1 MKSQK
6 TKKTSRKFYN
16 KWLYK
21 VSIKVNGAPVFRL
34 GDMDTVI
41 DFCNNADNDARPY
54 SLSHKVRDHKEQ
66 IVDMASFLKPY
77 DPSIWSKRVESNIV
91 DIYTNDRQFYEDIT
105 DRFLETVVH
114 RFEPDPQTEDL
125 LKDGTHYIVSKKLPH
140 DRYQFRV
147 YLLPHNMSGD
157 RDGKQQYLNWIKKQN
172 EKITLT
178 PAVESWFIK
187 TDWNWDRRYVLVEDE
202 ATLIMLKLRN
212 SEVVG
217 RIYNYVVSD
226 K

>member
-21 VSIKVNGAPVFRL
+21 VSMKVNGAPVFRMEDL
-34 GDMDTVI
+34 DKVI
-41 DFCNNADNDARPY
+41 DFCNKAGDESRPY
-54 SLSHKVRDHKEQ
+54 SLGHKVRAHKEH
-66 IVDMASFLKPY
+66 IIEVACFLKSY

-91 DIYTNDRQFYEDIT
+91 DIYTNDRQFYEDLT
-105 DRFLETVVH
+105 DKFLDTVVH
-114 RFEPDPQTEDL
+114 RFEPDPLTEEL
-125 LKDGTHYIVSKKLPH
+125 LKDNTHYIISKKLPH

-147 YLLPHNMSGD
+147 YLLPHKMSGD
-157 RDGKQQYLNWIKKQN
+157 RDGKQHYLNWIKKQN

-178 PAVESWFIK
+178 HAVEKWFLT

-217 RIYNYVVSD
+217 KIYNYVVSD

>member
-1 MKSQK
+1 MK
-6 TKKTSRKFYN
+6 
-16 KWLYK
+16 
-21 VSIKVNGAPVFRL
+21 VGGAPVFRL
-34 GDMDTVI
+34 EDMDKVI
-41 DFCNNADNDARPY
+41 EFCNKSGDESRPY

-66 IVDMASFLKPY
+66 IVEIASFLKSY
-77 DPSIWSKRVESNIV
+77 DSSIWSKRVESNIIDV
-91 DIYTNDRQFYEDIT
+91 YTNDRQFYEDLT
-105 DRFLETVVH
+105 DKFLETVVH

-140 DRYQFRV
+140 DKYQFRV
-147 YLLPHNMSGD
+147 YLLPHKMASD
-157 RDGKQQYLNWIKKQN
+157 REGKQRYLNWIKQQN

-178 PAVESWFIK
+178 PAVEKWFLT

>member
-21 VSIKVNGAPVFRL
+21 VSIKVGGAPVFRL
-34 GDMDTVI
+34 ETMDKVI
-41 DFCNNADNDARPY
+41 DFCNNTDKDARPY

-66 IVDMASFLKPY
+66 IIDLAAFLKSY
-77 DPSIWSKRVESNIV
+77 DPSIWSKRVESNIIDV
-91 DIYTNDRQFYEDIT
+91 YTNDRQFYEDLT
-105 DRFLETVVH
+105 DKFLETVVH
-114 RFEPDPQTEDL
+114 RFEPDQQTEDL
-125 LKDGTHYIVSKKLPH
+125 LRDGTHYIVSKKLPH
-140 DRYQFRV
+140 DRYQFRA
-147 YLLPHNMSGD
+147 YLLPHKMSGD
-157 RDGKQQYLNWIKKQN
+157 RDGKQQYLNWIKKQD

-178 PAVESWFIK
+178 PAVEKWFLT

-217 RIYNYVVSD
+217 KIYNYVVSD

>member
-1 MKSQK
+1 M
-6 TKKTSRKFYN
+6 
-16 KWLYK
+16 K
-21 VSIKVNGAPVFRL
+21 VSGAPVFRFD
-34 GDMDTVI
+34 DMDKVI
-41 DFCNNADNDARPY
+41 DFCHNAGDESRPY
-54 SLSHKVRDHKEQ
+54 SLSHKVRDHKDH
-66 IVDMASFLKPY
+66 IIDIASFLKLY

-91 DIYTNDRQFYEDIT
+91 DIYTNDRQFYEDLT
-105 DRFLETVVH
+105 DKFLETVVH

-125 LKDGTHYIVSKKLPH
+125 LKDGTHYIVSNKLPH

-147 YLLPHNMSGD
+147 YLLPHKMSGD
-157 RDGKQQYLNWIKKQN
+157 RDGKQHYLNWIRNQN

-178 PAVESWFIK
+178 PAVEKWFLT